1 MSRATVCPGLYKDE
15 KGKFYCRFAD
25 NAEIDPAFMP
35 CLLEY
40 WECPFYIRHKQTE
53 KALEVKKEE
62 IKHQEA
68 PPAIVPTV
76 EMPTLIVSPTEVSAE
91 RFTDEVDRL
100 IDRAS
105 ELARLWESYE
115 SEARRV
121 VEEWEELRD
130 KIKRELAGLEAVI
143 NAYISEKGR
152 LEKLLDEGKISEE
165 EYTDLNSRLEK
176 KLAEKNSEKEALTKK
191 LADLD
196 RVVLPHYKRVK
207 VAEAKPELAKLRLAL
222 SKLEE
227 RFKSRSISEEVY
239 MRLRAELEDKIQR
252 LEKIKEEVE

>member
-62 IKHQEA
+62 IKQQEA

>member
-53 KALEVKKEE
+53 KALEIEKEE
-62 IKHQEA
+62 IKQQEA
-68 PPAIVPTV
+68 PPVTVPTV

-165 EYTDLNSRLEK
+165 EYTDLISRLEK

-227 RFKSRSISEEVY
+227 RFKSGSISEDVY

>member
-53 KALEVKKEE
+53 KALEVEKEE
-62 IKHQEA
+62 IKQQEA
-68 PPAIVPTV
+68 PPATVPTV
-76 EMPTLIVSPTEVSAE
+76 EMPTLIVSPIEVSAE

>member
-1 MSRATVCPGLYKDE
+1 MSHATVCPGLYKDE

-53 KALEVKKEE
+53 KALEVEKEE
-62 IKHQEA
+62 IKQQEA
-68 PPAIVPTV
+68 PPATVPTV

-152 LEKLLDEGKISEE
+152 LEKLLEEGKISEE
-165 EYTDLNSRLEK
+165 EYTDLISRLEK

-227 RFKSRSISEEVY
+227 RFKSGSISEEVY

>member
-53 KALEVKKEE
+53 KALEVEKEE
-62 IKHQEA
+62 IKQQEA
-68 PPAIVPTV
+68 PPATVPTV

-165 EYTDLNSRLEK
+165 EYTDLISRLEK
-176 KLAEKNSEKEALTKK
+176 KLTEKNSEKEALTKK

-227 RFKSRSISEEVY
+227 RFKSGGISEEVY

>member
-40 WECPFYIRHKQTE
+40 WECPFYIRHKQAE
-53 KALEVKKEE
+53 KALGVEKEE
-62 IKHQEA
+62 IKQQEA
-68 PPAIVPTV
+68 PPATVPTV

-165 EYTDLNSRLEK
+165 EYIDLNSRLEK

-227 RFKSRSISEEVY
+227 RFKSGSISEEVY